1 MNRDAQQFS
10 SEGYVVIDDLLNVD
24 EIEHVDH
31 ELESFP
37 SDGPGDRRLLD
48 REWCRLLG
56 HVIRHRLLKRR
67 LLYLATQPVL
77 CTYFNKDA
85 DTNWGVNLHRDLHV
99 PLNQPFDHPRWGNW
113 SEKQGIPH
121 AQAPRDLLATML
133 AVRVSIDACDAGDG
147 ALCVVPGSQAT
158 ADVDSARIE
167 CTGPRGYA
175 VVMSPLLLH
184 ASIKSQYGRP
194 RRVLHFLFGP
204 SALPDGAQWY
214 YAP

>member
-1 MNRDAQQFS
+1 MNKQVQQFAT
-10 SEGYVVIDDLLNVD
+10 EGYVVIDDLLNVD
-24 EIEHVDH
+24 EIDQIDH
-31 ELESFP
+31 ELESSP
-37 SDGPGDRRLLD
+37 SESAGDRRFLD
-48 REWCRLLG
+48 REWCRLLA

-99 PLNQPFDHPRWGNW
+99 PLNRRFEHPRWGNW

-121 AQAPRDLLATML
+121 AQAPRDLLAAML
-133 AVRVSIDACDAGDG
+133 AVRVCIDDCDTGDG

-158 ADVDSARIE
+158 ADVDSARVE
-167 CTGPRGYA
+167 CIGPRGYA

-184 ASIKSQYGRP
+184 TSIKSQSGRP
-194 RRVLHFLFGP
+194 RRVLHFLYGP
-204 SALPDGAQWY
+204 SAVPDGAEWY
-214 YAP
+214 Y